1 MNDGIYLSMKY
12 EDDSPFVKG
21 RKQMPNKE
29 YYQKHKEQIKANR
42 KKNYHKHKEIKCL
55 KEMVSYWKH
64 RYERMK
70 KKGY

>member
-1 MNDGIYLSMKY
+1 MNDGVYLSMKY

-21 RKQMPNKE
+21 RKQMPISSSQDRIKKENNRRYYKRNKRVK
-29 YYQKHKEQIKANR
+29 Q
-42 KKNYHKHKEIKCL
+42 L
-55 KEMVSYWKH
+55 TEMVSYWKH